1 MNQSNS
7 RGNTAL
13 HEAAR
18 WNNVGMVDA
27 LLQHRA
33 SVSARNHQSL
43 TPMQLAQVSLTKNIA
58 SLPWNCT
65 APYSQEPE
73 NQLWLALFQIL

>member
-1 MNQSNS
+1 MPFDLFQRGCLVNQSNS

-18 WNNVGMVDA
+18 WNNVGLVDA

-43 TPMQLAQVSLTKNIA
+43 TPMQLAQVRTEPHSHEASTGKNRA
-58 SLPWNCT
+58 SLPC
-65 APYSQEPE
+65 S
-73 NQLWLALFQIL
+73 